1 MVLSTSFH
9 WHGPSILKFEPVIGI
24 ANGQTGIILEG
35 LEEGVHC
42 DVIVEDGIRIWI
54 NSRFHKCIIFWG
66 LETHI
71 APLLGDVKAIKMI
84 VLRSAIS
91 IALVCAEITVTECVT
106 RARDKQLAVAT
117 MAAAIM
123 VVHVV
128 GAFFECS
135 CCCCSCLLGSLGSD
149 GTCCRN
155 ACC

>member
-1 MVLSTSFH
+1 M
-9 WHGPSILKFEPVIGI
+9 
-24 ANGQTGIILEG
+24 NGQTGIVLEG

-42 DVIVEDGIRIWI
+42 DVIVEDGIQIWI

-66 LETHI
+66 LVTHI

-91 IALVCAEITVTECVT
+91 VALVRAEITVTECVT
-106 RARDKQLAVAT
+106 CARDKQLAVAT

-128 GAFFECS
+128 GAFF
-135 CCCCSCLLGSLGSD
+135 
-149 GTCCRN
+149 
-155 ACC
+155 